1 MVTWQ
6 TVEAESPCFSYG
18 EYVKRLFEIAKQ
30 NTKYNAQGQAVI
42 SKDDPW
48 RYETEWDEYNDEDI
62 SLDHPRNH

>member
-1 MVTWQ
+1 MTKVGTLGNNKH
-6 TVEAESPCFSYG
+6 VDF
-18 EYVKRLFEIAKQ
+18 KRLFEIAKQ